1 MNNKHKLKKI
11 KWGMILTICLIG
23 IIFLNTDAKSLNQSK
38 TKASKMANK
47 CTVLTNTQLDVKFN
61 NSYIDM
67 DDFALLAIRIK
78 NNTTYDGAK
87 FWVYTYTKDSSGNI
101 HNEMDNWPMIYKNTT
116 DPSATPPRLLRTT
129 YPVNG
134 VYVVA
139 VYAGGVKGEGKDY
152 CKINISKEQ
161 ADRIA
166 YNYVLHSSFE
176 YDAEEIRNNN
186 WVAVGMSEFENNY
199 EDKPIAENVSYS
211 KELQEKIKQAQQIQN
226 KGKISK
232 SSGYDTLPEGEIVEN
247 TNIGDLFCDKNTV
260 YKKGQPYY
268 LNENRKTYT
277 YSKTTNEN
285 NCKKTCKETITV
297 EYGPPVATKAGLCFE
312 YKVKVQSKV
321 ACQTEWNGGDIP
333 EPSKLCT
340 VFPLCNNSEAH
351 FDQAGPDEEFD
362 QCVNKCDGGKYSQKC
377 INKCY
382 KEVYESST
390 NKKITYDTITE
401 NTNTEFLANVQRMQN
416 LPGLNLTINDSFCN
430 GTSAADNNYQ
440 NYNNLV
446 NAMRNSSSDNG
457 CKYEYKDGK
466 ITWSCAPEKSD
477 SKQLWKSL
485 GRYYFLND
493 EKAKQTINSISMDC
507 LGEPRN
513 SGNYFYFID
522 SQGFKRAWT
531 EPFINN
537 QKKKSEIN
545 FSEYKSCTQPCTWE
559 VVEGNENIGKTCM
572 LNMSDVEKDYKEKLD
587 KYITARNACLAEAS
601 CSEESAEFTIS
612 VDNKVITKY
621 DGTTPKEIKDKKTSF
636 AASINNKNITD
647 VRTISPIID
656 SGGCYGDK
664 DGDYDYMTEWSFPG
678 SWRNNKNGNV
688 SQTEPANTNGWSQK
702 EYNYCTP
709 LNSGNVNA
717 NWWKWA
723 QYEKLASK
731 DSYANS
737 NLKYNGTISDYNITA
752 STKKFGYFGW
762 NINMK
767 CFYAI
772 FASGNCVGD
781 NCDGNDGS
789 NTPKPPCSGSNCSTS
804 DDEPKSPTDYEVR
817 SVDTKEL
824 FPESRTSEDSS
835 GRKTTTIG
843 FNWTAKANENLG
855 DKSYEIKPEELKE
868 NIQKQT
874 DDGTKYSNENLEY
887 SFKLTRSNLNS
898 LKKAKD
904 NLTDF
909 GNDFEEYKIGKEG
922 LKSYTIYAYHSKI
935 IRDTTY
941 VSEHDIKRTKFCNNW
956 DNGRCRTYS

>member
-47 CTVLTNTQLDVKFN
+47 CTVLKNDDFNFTIELNLLNVGLENGLVRVNVKANNKKYVGANFWLITYTNVTQKMTVETFSVEDTKYGDYAMVSTTEVDAPIVSYSVIVVYKDGV
-61 NSYIDM
+61 SGGCGATSEETARRIAKDYID
-67 DDFALLAIRIK
+67 
-78 NNTTYDGAK
+78 NGK
-87 FWVYTYTKDSSGNI
+87 FEDTK
-101 HNEMDNWPMIYKNTT
+101 T
-116 DPSATPPRLLRTT
+116 D
-129 YPVNG
+129 
-134 VYVVA
+134 
-139 VYAGGVKGEGKDY
+139 
-152 CKINISKEQ
+152 I
-161 ADRIA
+161 
-166 YNYVLHSSFE
+166 
-176 YDAEEIRNNN
+176 
-186 WVAVGMSEFENNY
+186 ENNFY
-199 EDKPIAENVSYS
+199 VTKGRTEIIEGYAYAPISENVSYS
-211 KELQEKIKQAQQIQN
+211 KELQEKINQAQQIRN

-232 SSGYDTLPEGEIVEN
+232 SSGYDTLPEGDPVEN

-268 LNENRKTYT
+268 LNENKKTYT
-277 YSKTTNEN
+277 YSETTNEN

-321 ACQTEWNGGDIP
+321 ACQTEWKGDDIP
-333 EPSKLCT
+333 EPL
-340 VFPLCNNSEAH
+340 PLCKVYPICNKSDQH

-362 QCVNKCDGGKYSQKC
+362 QCVNKCDGGKYSQNC

-382 KEVYESST
+382 KEVYENST
-390 NKKITYDTITE
+390 NKKITYNNTTE
-401 NTNTEFLANVQRMQN
+401 NSNTKFLANIQQMQN
-416 LPGLNLTINDSFCN
+416 TAEKYLKIDGEFCKYSDEIQN
-430 GTSAADNNYQ
+430 QGNYEA
-440 NYNNLV
+440 LV
-446 NAMRNSSSDNG
+446 NAMRNNSNCG
-457 CKYEYKDGK
+457 YKYKDNK
-466 ITWSCAPEKSD
+466 ITWSCATGTDNNED
-477 SKQLWKSL
+477 WQSL
-485 GRYYFLND
+485 GRYYFSND
-493 EKAKQTINSISMDC
+493 DIARKTLLSMANDC
-507 LGEPRN
+507 NGEPRTT
-513 SGNYFYFID
+513 GRYKYFID
-522 SQGFKRAWT
+522 RDGFKRAYL
-531 EPFINN
+531 NN
-537 QKKKSEIN
+537 GKT
-545 FSEYKSCTQPCTWE
+545 CTQACTWKVE
-559 VVEGNENIGKTCM
+559 EGNENIGKTCM

-587 KYITARNACLAEAS
+587 QYITARNACLAEAS

-636 AASINNKNITD
+636 AASINNKNVTD
-647 VRTISPIID
+647 VITISPIID

-702 EYNYCTP
+702 KYNYCTP

-731 DSYANS
+731 ESYANS
-737 NLKYNGTISDYNITA
+737 SLKYNGTISDYNITA
-752 STKKFGYFGW
+752 STKNFGYFGW

-909 GNDFEEYKIGKEG
+909 GNDFEEYKIGKDG

-935 IRDTTY
+935 IRDTKY